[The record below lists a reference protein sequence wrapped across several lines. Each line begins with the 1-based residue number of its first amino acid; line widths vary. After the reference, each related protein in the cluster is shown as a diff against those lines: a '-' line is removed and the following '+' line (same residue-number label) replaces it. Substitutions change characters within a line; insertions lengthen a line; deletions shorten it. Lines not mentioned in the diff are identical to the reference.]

1 MRQIFL
7 DTETT
12 GLSPIT
18 GDKIVE
24 IGCVELINRKPTG
37 NNWHHYI
44 NPERLSSPEAFAVH
58 GIPDASLV
66 DKPKFRD
73 VAQDFVR
80 YIDGAEVIIHN
91 AAFDVGFLD
100 AELLA
105 AGCQPFKRLAAKVVC
120 SLVMAKQQ
128 WPGKR
133 NGLDALCDRLGVD
146 NASRVLHGAL
156 LDAELLAD
164 VYLGMTRGQDSLAIE
179 MHGSDASVAALTRV
193 DLGLLNL
200 AVVRADEAELAAHER
215 VLGELDKASSGKTI
229 WRLHEPAAAIES
241 AESGTS
247 AEPGAPAVA

>member
-18 GDKIVE
+18 GDKIIE
-24 IGCVELINRKPTG
+24 IGCVELVNRKPTG

-58 GIPDASLV
+58 GISDASLA
-66 DKPKFRD
+66 DKPKFKEI
-73 VAQDFVR
+73 ASAFVQ

-100 AELLA
+100 AELAA
-105 AGCQPFKRLAAKVVC
+105 AGCQPFKRVASKVVC

-146 NASRVLHGAL
+146 NSSRVLHGAL

-164 VYLGMTRGQDSLAIE
+164 VYLGMTRGQDSLAIDL
-179 MHGSDASVAALTRV
+179 HGGASQVAALTRV

-200 AVVRADEAELAAHER
+200 SVLSASDSELSAHEL
-215 VLGELDKASSGKTI
+215 VLAEIDKSCGGKTV
-229 WRLHEPAAAIES
+229 WRRIES
-241 AESGTS
+241 S
-247 AEPGAPAVA
+247 PVA